1 MNRLLR
7 DGSGALLVV
16 SALGLCFYGV
26 SLLRAHDYVA
36 CMLLILTG
44 LSLLRAGVDL
54 LRPSVGE

>member
-1 MNRLLR
+1 MNRWLR

-16 SALGLCFYGV
+16 SALALCFHGV
-26 SLLRAHDYVA
+26 SQLRAHDYLA
-36 CMLLILTG
+36 CIMLTLTG